1 MAKPLGGVSKN
12 LPLGKAMSAHITKAL
27 TTGSRMVCADNT
39 GAKEIELISVRGYKG
54 VRTRYPRAGIGDMI
68 IASVKKGKPEI
79 RKQVIF
85 AVIVRQKQPYT
96 RPNGTKI
103 KFEDNA
109 AVVLKDEKGNPKGTM
124 LKGPIAKEACDR
136 WPAVAKIAKMIV

>member
-12 LPLGKAMSAHITKAL
+12 LPLGKAVTANIAKAL
-27 TTGSRMVCADNT
+27 TTGSRLVCADNT

-54 VRTRYPRAGIGDMI
+54 VRTRYPRAGIADMI
-68 IASVKKGKPEI
+68 IASVKKGTPEM

-85 AVIVRQKQPYT
+85 AIIVRQKRAYT
-96 RPNGTKI
+96 RPNGAKI

-109 AVVLKDEKGNPKGTM
+109 AIIVGEEGLPKGTEI
-124 LKGPIAKEACDR
+124 KGAVAKEATER
-136 WPAVAKIAKMIV
+136 WNKVGAISSIVI

>member
-1 MAKPLGGVSKN
+1 MAKPLGGVPKN
-12 LPLGKAMSAHITKAL
+12 LPLGKAVSANISKPL
-27 TTGSRMVCADNT
+27 TTGSRMTCADNT

-54 VRTRYPRAGIGDMI
+54 VRTRYPRAGVGDMI

-85 AVIVRQKQPYT
+85 AVIVRQKRAFT

-109 AVVLKDEKGNPKGTM
+109 AIIVGEEGLPKGTEI
-124 LKGPIAKEACDR
+124 KGAIAKEVTER
-136 WPAVAKIAKMIV
+136 WGKIGSIASIVI